1 MDRKELLTKVKA
13 EAGLQSLKQADG
25 AVRVI
30 VGILK
35 TILSESVANEV
46 EGALPEDL
54 REGWRMVEAYP
65 ADILEREDLYYDGA
79 EVADE
84 SEIPTITQG

>member
-13 EAGLQSLKQADG
+13 EAGLQSLKQADS

-35 TILSESVANEV
+35 TVLSQSVAREV
-46 EGALPEDL
+46 EESLPADL

-65 ADILEREDLYYDGA
+65 ADILEREDLYYEGVETGA
-79 EVADE
+79 ERE
-84 SEIPTITQG
+84 TPTITQG